1 MALQIGDVAQGDA
14 GTRAELSDDRRY
26 RSADLQGL
34 GHAAGVDLIIA
45 HPTTTGRNFDEVLRV
60 LDSLQFTATHKVATP
75 VNWKPGDDI
84 IIAGSAAARRSKCPR
99 QRNLSQKGRR

>member
-14 GTRAELSDDRRY
+14 GTRAEQSDDRRH

-45 HPTTTGRNFDEVLRV
+45 YPTTTGRNFDEVLRV
-60 LDSLQFTATHKVATP
+60 FDSLQFTGTHKVATAVHP
-75 VNWKPGDDI
+75 DR
-84 IIAGSAAARRSKCPR
+84 AAFRRSKCPR